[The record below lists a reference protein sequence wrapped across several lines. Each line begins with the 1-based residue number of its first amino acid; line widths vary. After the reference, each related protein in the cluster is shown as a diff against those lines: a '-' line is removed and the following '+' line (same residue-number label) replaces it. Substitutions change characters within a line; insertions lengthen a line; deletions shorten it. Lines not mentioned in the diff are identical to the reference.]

1 MALLPGRSRAQRWQS
16 RRPAWRDAR
25 CSQKAR
31 SPTGRAVA
39 DFQPVLQPHARTV
52 DEHATYRQW
61 NGDGSKPLWQYE
73 RHTGPTAIAP
83 RPDVDSARLL
93 CACSCSCLSRRSSPS
108 SYATKLRPL
117 GKYSHKPRLDEHEMC
132 PTDWVLA
139 PTLTNRRLGHRHAI
153 ERLDQIVCN
162 GWGSPMHDRF
172 CVLRP
177 LLPLEKVNGTLRT
190 STPEP

>member
-1 MALLPGRSRAQRWQS
+1 M
-16 RRPAWRDAR
+16 AR
-25 CSQKAR
+25 CA
-31 SPTGRAVA
+31 
-39 DFQPVLQPHARTV
+39 LQPEGSLPHWAGRRGLPAGTSTACPHRRRARHLPAV
-52 DEHATYRQW
+52 ERRRIEATLAIRA
-61 NGDGSKPLWQYE
+61 PH
-73 RHTGPTAIAP
+73 RPPTAIAP

-108 SYATKLRPL
+108 SYATKLRHL

-132 PTDWVLA
+132 PPDWVLA

-162 GWGSPMHDRF
+162 GSGSPMHDRF